1 MPDVEPQDDLAF
13 DTAFAEALGGALG
26 DDAGGDEPNPSDEPQ
41 QVADPLDAEPEN
53 APPSSAEGAN
63 PPSEVTPPAPA
74 NEELTAL
81 KAQVE
86 ALSAKQ
92 KEVPAEPVKQELPA
106 EIPAVD
112 DPEFTAF
119 KQDWPDIA
127 RMMEARETKLKNELS
142 DVMKTIDSMKQELLS
157 KVAPI
162 EQQYHQSAA
171 DKFISEVKSK
181 HADAFDLLPAV
192 EDWVKTLPLYLQ
204 VGAEHVLTKGTSA
217 DVVALYD
224 DFKKATNRVQ
234 PPQTPPAQIDE
245 VAQKRMS
252 RMAAVQ
258 ATRSSVAGNAPDA
271 NDFDGSFALA
281 VQSMK

>member
-1 MPDVEPQDDLAF
+1 MPDVEIQDDLAF

-26 DDAGGDEPNPSDEPQ
+26 DDAGDDGLNPSEDSL
-41 QVADPLDAEPEN
+41 VNDPPEAEPEN
-53 APPSSAEGAN
+53 APPSSAEGVN
-63 PPSEVTPPAPA
+63 PSSEVTPPAPA
-74 NEELTAL
+74 NEEFVAL
-81 KAQVE
+81 KEQIA
-86 ALSAKQ
+86 ALAAKQ
-92 KEVPAEPVKQELPA
+92 KEEPKQEVKQELPA
-106 EIPAVD
+106 EIPSVD
-112 DPEFTAF
+112 DPEFAAF

-127 RMMEARETKLKNELS
+127 KMMEARESKLKSELS
-142 DVMKTIDSMKQELLS
+142 EVMKTLDTMKQELMS

-162 EQQYHQSAA
+162 EQQYQKSAA
-171 DKFISEVKSK
+171 DQFIAEVKSK
-181 HADAFDLLPAV
+181 HADAFDLLPTV
-192 EDWVKTLPLYLQ
+192 EEWVKTLPLHMQ
-204 VGAEHVLTKGTSA
+204 VGAEHVLTKGTSD

-234 PPQTPPAQIDE
+234 PQTPPAQIDE

-258 ATRSSVAGNAPDA
+258 ATRSSVVGNAPDA